1 MVAPTEA
8 QIVEAVK
15 AELAQDSASFDLS
28 QQDELTRLLATLEL
42 EHDWDSIPSKKFAT
56 ILSKHDIIALP
67 STTNGDPSAASSS
80 AAGGKKKKKK
90 SKSDTTIPKSFIDTT
105 VTLPPGIRS
114 EYFDSVK
121 GKGLVATRAFP
132 RGELLFTEDAYI
144 ATPPPEAFDQMSS
157 GELCAQCFLPISSAP
172 VALAVKNCNKCK
184 YRFCTSACWKQAMA
198 THHTLLCT
206 GSNAEAKEL
215 MRLIAEHKWQSLH
228 SVARSLARLLSTL
241 TEGYQGEGR
250 KRTGGKGEDLAE
262 TYGDFD
268 TVHARLSSFA
278 TVSELQRRSRNPGWS
293 TEKSSFESILSSAHT
308 ALCTALDPSSPSR
321 NPNTTL
327 TLTPT
332 QTSLLQPL
340 FTLPTFLKLL
350 GRSNINMEKFGGL
363 YSLHSFLNHSCSP
376 NVEIRHVPQRGI
388 LASMKI
394 AALAL
399 RDIQPGE
406 ELVISYI
413 DPTTRLGRRQ
423 LLLYRDYCF
432 GPCTCTKCTAE
443 LHDLGLEY
451 DPKKH
456 GVKGFLDTVAK
467 KTGADAD
474 DPAAPNHPKVG
485 QDASLE
491 EELRASL
498 GF

>member
-15 AELAQDSASFDLS
+15 AELAQDSFTFDLS
-28 QQDELTRLLATLEL
+28 QQDELIRLLATLEL

-56 ILSKHDIIALP
+56 ILSKHSIIASP
-67 STTNGDPSAASSS
+67 STTNGEPTASSS
-80 AAGGKKKKKK
+80 AGGKKKKKK

-105 VTLPPGIRS
+105 IPLPPGIRS
-114 EYFDSVK
+114 EYFDPIK

-132 RGELLFTEDAYI
+132 RGELLFTEDAYVP
-144 ATPPPEAFDQMSS
+144 TPPPEAFDQMSS

-206 GSNAEAKEL
+206 GMNVEANEL
-215 MRLIAEHKWQSLH
+215 MRLIGQHKWQSLH
-228 SVARSLARLLSTL
+228 SVARSLARLLTTL
-241 TEGYQGEGR
+241 TDGYQGEGW
-250 KRTGGKGEDLAE
+250 KRTGGKGEDLTD

-268 TVHARLSSFA
+268 TVYARLSSFA
-278 TVSELQRRSRNPGWS
+278 TVSELERRSRNPGWS
-293 TEKSSFESILSSAHT
+293 TEKSSFEAILSSAHT
-308 ALCTALDPSSPSR
+308 ALCTALDPSSPSQ
-321 NPNTTL
+321 NPKF

-340 FTLPTFLKLL
+340 FTLPSFLKLL

-432 GPCTCTKCTAE
+432 GPCTCSKCTAE
-443 LHDLGLEY
+443 LAELSLVY

-456 GVKGFLDTVAK
+456 GVKGFLDSVAR
-467 KTGADAD
+467 KTGADAEQAA
-474 DPAAPNHPKVG
+474 AAPQHAKNG
-485 QDASLE
+485 EDANLE